1 MTIGYRHQLVGA
13 WPTPEYDFE
22 ATPSGGWGNFFAW
35 NDVFMHEESQR
46 TRWPDT
52 CRAAVRAL
60 IDGSPSPV
68 TESDLAW
75 RAAYAQACIQGY
87 AAILTSHGPVHR
99 ANAPTNP

>member
-1 MTIGYRHQLVGA
+1 MGKSLSKWPAGA
-13 WPTPEYDFE
+13 WPTPVYDFKPE
-22 ATPSGGWGNFFAW
+22 MSEWWVDFFAW
-35 NDVFMHEESQR
+35 NGAF
-46 TRWPDT
+46 TRAEKLSTPWSAT

-60 IDGSPSPV
+60 IDGSQSPV

-75 RAAYAQACIQGY
+75 RAAYAQACTQGY